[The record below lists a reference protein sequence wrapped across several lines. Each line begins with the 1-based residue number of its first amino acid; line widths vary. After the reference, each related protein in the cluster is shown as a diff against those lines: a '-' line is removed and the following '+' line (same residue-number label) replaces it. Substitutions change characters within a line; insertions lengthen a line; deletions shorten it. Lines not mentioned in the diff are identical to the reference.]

1 MAEAAAA
8 NAAKLQK
15 ISTTNTLAATIRDV
29 GRSERDWEEAR
40 LRRRNI
46 RKEGPAADAGTPSAS
61 RSGSVAPVTPGSVA
75 PEAPTEKAPTKKELK
90 KNQAAKQAE
99 AASHASQNLTSSL
112 FAGLGRSGGLFGKK
126 SGKSY
131 SWMNSGSGGSGA
143 STPTRMST
151 PGPGGRTASTPVA
164 PINRNL
170 TADGRNRMGTWR
182 EDQQK
187 GKNIQL
193 RDWITALEGDGIDA
207 KSLQSAYISL
217 DTSGP
222 K

>member
-1 MAEAAAA
+1 MAETAAA

-15 ISTTNTLAATIRDV
+15 ISSTNTIAATIREI
-29 GRSERDWEEAR
+29 GRTERDWEEAR
-40 LRRRNI
+40 LRKRNA
-46 RKEGPAADAGTPSAS
+46 RKEGPTEGSAPAS
-61 RSGSVAPVTPGSVA
+61 RAGSVAPATPGSVA
-75 PEAPTEKAPTKKELK
+75 PEAEKAPTKKELK

-131 SWMNSGSGGSGA
+131 SWMNAGSGSGA
-143 STPTRMST
+143 STPTRLST
-151 PGPGGRTASTPVA
+151 PGPGGRPASVSVA
-164 PINRNL
+164 PVNLPL
-170 TADGRNRMGTWR
+170 TAEGRNRLGTWR
-182 EDQQK
+182 EDKEK

-193 RDWITALEGDGIDA
+193 RDWISTLEADGVEVKALQDA
-207 KSLQSAYISL
+207 YNRL
-217 DTSGP
+217 DSSGP